1 MARKKAFTTGIALAV
16 LSSFLAIFNGCR
28 LSEKA
33 ALEVTLLKVGKAD
46 AIVVQAQAQTMV
58 IDTGEDDDGAE
69 LVSFLKSQ
77 GCEKVDTLIITH
89 FDKDHVGG
97 ADTLAESMEIGQV
110 LLPDY
115 QGTSTEYQEF
125 INALADRN
133 IVPQRLSAS
142 LKFALGEAS
151 VLVEPPLSYAV
162 ENDADE
168 VDNDFSLITTI
179 VHGENRLLF
188 TGDAEERR
196 LKEWLSGE
204 SAQNCNFIK
213 MPHHGKYD
221 EALEAL
227 LETVKPEYAAI
238 CSSAK
243 NPAAQETLELLAQ
256 HQISTV
262 QTKDGDITVY
272 SDGKRLE
279 ISQQKKQE

>member
-1 MARKKAFTTGIALAV
+1 MARKKKAFTTGIALAV
-16 LSSFLAIFNGCR
+16 LSSFLAILNGCQ
-28 LSEKA
+28 LSEKDT
-33 ALEVTLLKVGKAD
+33 LEVTLLKVGKAD

-77 GCEKVDTLIITH
+77 GCEAVDTLIITH

-115 QGTSTEYQEF
+115 QGTSTEYQKF
-125 INALADRN
+125 ISALAERN
-133 IVPQRLSAS
+133 IAPQRLTAS
-142 LKFALGEAS
+142 LEFALGEAS

-162 ENDADE
+162 ENDADDA
-168 VDNDFSLITTI
+168 DNDFSLITTI

-196 LKEWLSGE
+196 LREWLSGE
-204 SAQNCNFIK
+204 NAQNCVFIK
-213 MPHHGKYD
+213 IPHHGKYD
-221 EALEAL
+221 EALETL
-227 LETVKPEYAAI
+227 LETVKPEYAVI

-243 NPAAQETLELLAQ
+243 NPADQETLELLTQ
-256 HQISTV
+256 HQVSV
-262 QTKDGDITVY
+262 FQTKDGDIIVQ
-272 SDGKRLE
+272 SNGKQLE
-279 ISQQKKQE
+279 ISQQKQ

>member
-1 MARKKAFTTGIALAV
+1 MARKKKAFTTGITLAV
-16 LSSFLAIFNGCR
+16 LSSFLAILNGCQ
-28 LSEKA
+28 LSEKD

-77 GCEKVDTLIITH
+77 GCEAVDTLIITH

-125 INALADRN
+125 INALADQN
-133 IVPQRLSAS
+133 IVPQRLTAS
-142 LKFALGEAS
+142 LEFALGKAS

-162 ENDADE
+162 GNNKDDA
-168 VDNDFSLITTI
+168 DNDFSLITTI
-179 VHGENRLLF
+179 VHRENRLLF
-188 TGDAEERR
+188 TGDAEEQR

-204 SAQNCNFIK
+204 STQNCDFIK
-213 MPHHGKYD
+213 IPHHGKYD
-221 EALEAL
+221 AILETL

-238 CSSAK
+238 CSSKK
-243 NPAAQETLELLAQ
+243 NPADQETLDLLDQ
-256 HQISTV
+256 YQVFSF
-262 QTKDGDITVY
+262 QTKDGDITVH
-272 SDGKRLE
+272 SDGKRLA
-279 ISQQKKQE
+279 ISQQKK